1 MPAFDYYETQPEGFS
16 VYSWCP
22 TPEPTVPPTQV
33 HLHIP
38 MAGGVIFVRFKGP
51 ATLDDLISAL
61 QEHRRHVWGEPAPAA
76 EGARGEG

>member
-1 MPAFDYYETQPEGFS
+1 MPAFDYYEAHPEGFS

-38 MAGGVIFVRFKGP
+38 VAGGVIFVRFKSP
-51 ATLDDLISAL
+51 RTLDDLIAAL
-61 QEHRRHVWGEPAPAA
+61 QEHREHVWKKAEEKPEGE
-76 EGARGEG
+76 